1 MTKMFDRFMN
11 ETTDFTETYYIVF
24 NSDED
29 AIEWWE
35 DGWHPGNTTGLE
47 NPEEGSYCYDEY
59 IGEWINSLEVMSRV
73 HHYMRMYDFNK
84 SGMRKEG

>member
-1 MTKMFDRFMN
+1 MAKMFDRFMN

-47 NPEEGSYCYDEY
+47 NPK
-59 IGEWINSLEVMSRV
+59 RV
-73 HHYMRMYDFNK
+73 HTATMST
-84 SGMRKEG
+84 SGSG